1 MVRNSRPTYLSQLT
15 LAGMDA
21 DCDYSEGGGLVRI
34 RNTTEVLSKRPHH
47 LIPRTSATSRQL
59 DHAAFRYHIC

>member
-21 DCDYSEGGGLVRI
+21 DCDFSERCQPHWGLGGKKPVDL
-34 RNTTEVLSKRPHH
+34 LSTAMGVQAVIDLAGQIEHGV
-47 LIPRTSATSRQL
+47 
-59 DHAAFRYHIC
+59 Y